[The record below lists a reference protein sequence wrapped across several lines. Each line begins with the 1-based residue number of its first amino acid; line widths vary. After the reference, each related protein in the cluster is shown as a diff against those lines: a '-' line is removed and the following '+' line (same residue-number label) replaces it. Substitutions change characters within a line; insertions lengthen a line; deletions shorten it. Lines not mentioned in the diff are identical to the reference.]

1 MTLRDFLKANK
12 SLTSFKEMYHER
24 SKTKIT
30 YRQIEANLLTAGED
44 FIINALNISNTDC
57 GYWVGLNTKWNAQL
71 KSKTTSSNKTLG
83 YWLKTNNLEEKFK
96 NAFLKQSPG
105 DRARLNRILIRTD
118 YGAISSAFTWCST
131 LEGFDFWSEKDLEW
145 RSFCE
150 KK

>member
-12 SLTSFKEMYHER
+12 SLTEFKKMYHEL

-30 YRQIEANLLTAGED
+30 YRQIETNLLIAGED

-57 GYWVGLNTKWNAQL
+57 DYWVGLNARWNTQL
-71 KSKTTSSNKTLG
+71 KSKTTSSNKTFG

-96 NAFLKQSPG
+96 NAFLREHPG
-105 DRARLNRILIRTD
+105 SRDRLNRILTWTNC
-118 YGAISSAFTWCST
+118 GTISAAFTWCST
-131 LEGFDFWSEKDLEW
+131 PEGFDFWSEKDLEW